1 MSGLFALRATRGG
14 EKGDVEELRAVDYDG
29 QSTNFTVGHK
39 ITGGTSGAFGTL
51 VEQTD
56 AGATGTLIL
65 KDVHGSFVNNDALT
79 DEGSGDGDATGA
91 DYCPLLTPDDEL
103 ILQIDAVDMT
113 KAEALEQ
120 LRLVESRIRDMD
132 WPDRPVPP

>member
-1 MSGLFALRATRGG
+1 MSGLLALRATRGG
-14 EKGDVEELRAVDYDG
+14 ELADVEELRALNFDG
-29 QSTNFTVGHK
+29 QTTNFTIGHV
-39 ITGGTSGAFGTL
+39 ITGGTSGATGRL

-65 KDVHGSFVNNDALT
+65 ADVKGDFVNNDALT

-91 DYCPLLTPDDEL
+91 DFCPLLTPSDAL

-113 KAEALEQ
+113 KADALEQ
-120 LRLVESRIRDMD
+120 LRQLHAKIQLMD
-132 WPDRPVPP
+132 WPAAA

>member
-14 EKGDVEELRAVDYDG
+14 EKGDIEELRALDYDG
-29 QSTNFTVGHK
+29 QSTNFTVGQT
-39 ITGGTSGAFGTL
+39 ITGGTSGATGTL

-65 KDVHGSFVNNDALT
+65 SNVQGDFVNNDALT

-91 DYCPLLTPDDEL
+91 DYCPLLTPDDEV
-103 ILQIDAVDMT
+103 IVQIDAVDMT
-113 KAEALEQ
+113 KSDALEL
-120 LRLVESRIRDMD
+120 LRQVQAKIQAMD
-132 WPDRPVPP
+132 WPSAA

>member
-14 EKGDVEELRAVDYDG
+14 HKGDVEELRALDYDG
-29 QSTNFTVGHK
+29 QTVNFTVGHV
-39 ITGGTSGAFGTL
+39 ITGGTSGATGVL

-65 KDVHGSFVNNDALT
+65 RDVHGSFQNNDALT
-79 DEGSGDGDATGA
+79 DEGTGDGDATGA

-103 ILQIDAVDMT
+103 ILQVDAVDMT

-120 LRLVESRIRDMD
+120 LSKIKATIIGMD
-132 WPDRPVPP
+132 WPDRPA

>member
-14 EKGDVEELRAVDYDG
+14 LKDEVEELRALDYDG
-29 QSTNFTVGHK
+29 QSTNFTVGQV
-39 ITGGTSGAFGTL
+39 ITGDSSGATGVL

-65 KDVHGSFVNNDALT
+65 RDVKGSFENNDALT
-79 DEGSGDGDATGA
+79 DEDTGDGDATGA

-103 ILQIDAVDMT
+103 ILQVDAVDMT

-120 LRLVESRIRDMD
+120 LRLIEARIIGMD
-132 WPDRPVPP
+132 WPDRPA